1 VQTTLLGL
9 AIAFI
14 LALLAAL
21 IGPYF
26 IDWGQF
32 RPQFEREATRVIG
45 LPVRVD
51 GTIDAKLLPTPS
63 LRLRNVAIGARFDSN
78 NVSVEKL
85 DVEFSLGDLMR
96 GEWRANELTLNGLV
110 LELGLDE
117 HGRMRWT
124 SLPQSGGGFN
134 LGALTVDRFNV
145 TGAMSLSDAAS
156 KTSLRLDNIVF
167 TGEVRALAGAMRG
180 EGALSVSGTRYPFRL
195 AAGRTSDGSGHRLRI
210 NLDPAARPLGADLD
224 GIVHLDEAR
233 PRFDG
238 ALTVFRPAPAK
249 GTVANLADSPWRV
262 AGKLKADPSVATFE
276 QVEAVFGSDDTGLK
290 FVGVGDARFGAA
302 ARLRADLSARQLD
315 VDRFLAQGAA
325 QGTPAQASAPAP
337 VEVLAGLRSLI
348 ASAPPMPIATELGVD
363 VEVLNLGAR
372 PVQNLAVDLKAD
384 PKEWRIDRFDFR
396 GPGSSRVAL
405 AGRIAEPGDK
415 AQFTGS
421 LNLEASD
428 PEGFALWLQGQAD
441 TAYRSQKPLKAR
453 GDMAIS
459 RERVSITALK
469 AEVDGRPVEG
479 SFALAAIAGNKTRF
493 DAALKAERLDFDA
506 SSAFAKAMGGALKT
520 WPDEAQLALDV
531 GQLGIGSQTLK
542 PVVAQVVF
550 DPKTISLQR
559 LRIGDADGV
568 AIEGTGTFDRV
579 ATTGQMSLSATA
591 ATLDPLA
598 RLVAPVAPAF
608 SRRIAA
614 VPSGSGNVFV
624 GMSVEAAKPQG
635 DRVALKSTID
645 IHSPQIKGALT
656 AAVTPLVASLR
667 DADTE
672 ALKKN
677 DLTLSAKLNADS
689 GPALLALL
697 GLDGVVAAGNG
708 PAQFDASSS
717 GVWNAPVKL
726 KAKLTGNGLDAEIDG
741 SAEPLKTEP
750 AAAVALTVRNANAA
764 PLIGIAD
771 PLRAPFPVTLTS
783 RVALA
788 GGKLGFDGLDGT
800 VAGARVRGKLTA
812 VLGDTLG
819 VDGSVGTDVLDV
831 PSTLLAAVGAAGH
844 ESTEP
849 FGRGLLNGWR
859 GRIEFSAVRATMPGG
874 EFRPFG
880 GVLHND
886 GHALLLEGISGGLGG
901 GKIQGELSA
910 RKSADGVNLT
920 GRIQVTGVD
929 GAVLRHRGLAM
940 PQGRVSAQTSINGQ
954 GRSASALI
962 GSLSG
967 NGSVTIEQARFAGLD
982 PRAFE
987 AATQASDT
995 GVARDDAR
1003 LAAVVAPALA
1013 AGALNVAAA
1022 EIPFSIRD
1030 GQLRVSNTTLTGE
1043 GARLTLSGGY
1053 DITADQIDVRAALA
1067 ATATDAAGIGRPE
1080 ILVLLFGSPDK
1091 PDRTVDVAALSSWLG
1106 LRAIDRETKRLEQI
1120 ERTNPLLNAP
1130 KPQEVTPASP
1140 TATPPAAPTP
1150 AAPAPAAP
1158 SAAAPPV
1165 VPLPAPRVPPVSPSQ
1180 QPASAP
1186 TAAVPP
1192 LPPPVEVKP
1201 PPGAR
1206 APQRQ
1211 NAPLV
1216 ITPQPQ
1222 RPASSAF

>member
-1 VQTTLLGL
+1 MQTTLLGL

-26 IDWGQF
+26 IDWSQF

-51 GTIDAKLLPTPS
+51 GAIDAKLLPTPS

-124 SLPQSGGGFN
+124 SMQQAGGGFN

-145 TGAMSLSDAAS
+145 TGAMSLNDAAS
-156 KTSLRLDNIVF
+156 KSTLRLDNIVF

-180 EGALSVSGTRYPFRL
+180 EGAVSVSGTRYPFRL
-195 AAGRTSDGSGHRLRI
+195 AAGRSSDGNGHRLRI
-210 NLDPAARPLGADLD
+210 NLDPAARPFGADLD
-224 GIVHLDEAR
+224 GIVHLDDQR
-233 PRFDG
+233 PRFEG
-238 ALTVFRPAPAK
+238 ALSVFRPAPAK
-249 GTVANLADSPWRV
+249 TAAANLVDSPWRV
-262 AGKLKADPSVATFE
+262 AGKLKADPASATFE
-276 QVEAVFGSDDTGLK
+276 QVEAVFGPDDTGLK
-290 FVGVGDARFGAA
+290 FVGVGDARFGAER
-302 ARLRADLSARQLD
+302 RLRADLSARQLD
-315 VDRFLAQGAA
+315 LDRFLSQGAP
-325 QGTPAQASAPAP
+325 TPTSAQAAPTQGSAPAP
-337 VEVLAGLRSLI
+337 VEVLAGLRTLI

-372 PVQNLAVDLKAD
+372 PVQSLAVDLKAD

-415 AQFTGS
+415 AQFNGS

-469 AEVDGRPVEG
+469 AEVDGKPVEG

-506 SSAFAKAMGGALKT
+506 SSAFARAMGGALKT

-531 GQLGIGSQTLK
+531 GQLAIGNQMLK

-550 DPKTISLQR
+550 DAKTIALQR

-568 AIEGTGTFDRV
+568 AIEGSGTFDRV

-624 GMSVEAAKPQG
+624 GMTVEAAKPQG
-635 DRVALKSTID
+635 DHVALKSTID

-667 DADTE
+667 DLDTE

-677 DLTLSAKLNADS
+677 DVALTAKLNADK

-697 GLDGVVAAGNG
+697 GLDGVVAAGDG

-717 GVWNAPVKL
+717 GLWNAPLKL
-726 KAKLTGNGLDAEIDG
+726 KAKLTGNGLDVEIDG
-741 SAEPLKTEP
+741 SAEPLKAEP
-750 AAAVALTVRNANAA
+750 AAALALTIRNANAA

-771 PLRAPFPVTLTS
+771 PARAPLPVKLTS

-788 GGKLGFDGLDGT
+788 GEKLGFDGLDGT

-812 VLGDTLG
+812 VLGDIPG

-831 PSTLLAAVGAAGH
+831 PATLLAAVGAAGH
-844 ESTEP
+844 DSAEP
-849 FGRGLLNGWR
+849 FGRGLLHGWR
-859 GRIEFSAVRATMPGG
+859 GRVEFSALRATMPGG
-874 EFRPFG
+874 EFRPFN
-880 GVLHND
+880 GVLRND

-910 RKSADGVNLT
+910 RKAADGVSLT

-929 GAVLRHRGLAM
+929 GTALRHRGLAM
-940 PQGRVSAQTSINGQ
+940 PQGRVSAQTSISGQ

-967 NGSVTIEQARFAGLD
+967 KGSVTIE
-982 PRAFE
+982 P
-987 AATQASDT
+987 
-995 GVARDDAR
+995 AR
-1003 LAAVVAPALA
+1003 L
-1013 AGALNVAAA
+1013 G
-1022 EIPFSIRD
+1022 
-1030 GQLRVSNTTLTGE
+1030 
-1043 GARLTLSGGY
+1043 
-1053 DITADQIDVRAALA
+1053 
-1067 ATATDAAGIGRPE
+1067 
-1080 ILVLLFGSPDK
+1080 
-1091 PDRTVDVAALSSWLG
+1091 
-1106 LRAIDRETKRLEQI
+1106 
-1120 ERTNPLLNAP
+1120 
-1130 KPQEVTPASP
+1130 
-1140 TATPPAAPTP
+1140 
-1150 AAPAPAAP
+1150 
-1158 SAAAPPV
+1158 
-1165 VPLPAPRVPPVSPSQ
+1165 
-1180 QPASAP
+1180 
-1186 TAAVPP
+1186 
-1192 LPPPVEVKP
+1192 
-1201 PPGAR
+1201 
-1206 APQRQ
+1206 
-1211 NAPLV
+1211 
-1216 ITPQPQ
+1216 
-1222 RPASSAF
+1222 